1 MQAAHLDARYLAV
14 RSSDTYGRAKYLRSH
29 AEGILAALKD
39 FQRDFQQALP
49 PTAIQSIRAFVKQ
62 NGNLIND
69 TSPARDAYQERV
81 WTTVVGLGALET
93 EISFLLSDPQEF
105 IRARSEL
112 AFSHLQRLIVVDRD
126 VQQKWKRAFDKGETE
141 CEKFGGVHLLHHGIW
156 AFKVNAA
163 GGRTDLVFPE
173 PLERFSEQLRNSI
186 GLILTEWKK
195 ADFDDK
201 AEDRFAEARKQAGLY
216 AGTVLSG
223 IELRLYRY
231 PIVVSRNQ
239 VNTPADC
246 SNDGVVYRH
255 INVAVDPLP
264 PSRLVTK
271 KTH

>member
-1 MQAAHLDARYLAV
+1 MIYQDQWKALATRIRGLMQAAHLDARYLAV

-126 VQQKWKRAFDKGETE
+126 VRPPVASSRSAAPSASTWTRRTGDAAARAG
-141 CEKFGGVHLLHHGIW
+141 
-156 AFKVNAA
+156 
-163 GGRTDLVFPE
+163 
-173 PLERFSEQLRNSI
+173 
-186 GLILTEWKK
+186 
-195 ADFDDK
+195 
-201 AEDRFAEARKQAGLY
+201 QA
-216 AGTVLSG
+216 
-223 IELRLYRY
+223 
-231 PIVVSRNQ
+231 SRM
-239 VNTPADC
+239 
-246 SNDGVVYRH
+246 R
-255 INVAVDPLP
+255 
-264 PSRLVTK
+264 
-271 KTH
+271 